1 MQKAPEL
8 KKTLKELLK
17 ILKMEKEALIKNE
30 NVEIAKI
37 VERKLELTEMLEK
50 AIGSD
55 QKTDDEIRRLASEIK
70 ELQETNTLLTKQALS
85 FQENLIAS
93 IAANISNI
101 AQTYSQKGGYTDK
114 NQQSGLIDQEI

>member
-50 AIGSD
+50 AISGD
-55 QKTDDEIRRLASEIK
+55 QKTDDEIRRLGSEIK